1 MPAMGRHDHDD
12 DPGGELDLDAVEQQA
27 TQVRRRALDLDFG
40 EVFPHDRG
48 PGASPG
54 RRQGEGGLDADAFLS
69 KKEKEARARAGGATP
84 TLDRMGRRSFGS
96 LGGDGVRMDTTLNV
110 TRRGLPTWVL
120 ITAFAVVAL
129 AGLGG
134 GGYWMYRRHQR
145 QVAAEEAA
153 IHQATQ
159 QAREAEE
166 ARERGM

>member
-1 MPAMGRHDHDD
+1 MPSMSRRDHDD

-40 EVFPHDRG
+40 EVLPQDRG
-48 PGASPG
+48 PGSGPG
-54 RRQGEGGLDADAFLS
+54 RRHGAGGLDADAFLS

-84 TLDRMGRRSFGS
+84 TLDRMGMRSFGS

-110 TRRGLPTWVL
+110 TRRGLPTWV
-120 ITAFAVVAL
+120 IVVAFTVVAL

-134 GGYWMYRRHQR
+134 GGYFLYRRHQR
-145 QVAAEEAA
+145 QIAAEEAT
-153 IHQATQ
+153 IHHATQ
-159 QAREAEE
+159 QAHQAEQ